1 MINMKVN
8 HVRRYSL
15 PKILIVDDD
24 PDILDLLRLT
34 LSRSG
39 NEVLTAMT
47 GKEAMG
53 VIAESN
59 PDVAF
64 VDIRLKNS
72 SGLDLLN
79 DIIRLYPET
88 TVIIMTGY
96 QDMGTA
102 IKAMQGGAF
111 DYISKPVDTSQLIN
125 LIERALEAKKT
136 ETTSAL
142 QSPWQGTKE
151 IVGKSKVMEE
161 IYKLIGL
168 ASQNKTTVF
177 IQGETGTGK
186 ELIARAI
193 HQYSPQK
200 GKSFIAVNCSALT
213 ETLLESELF
222 GHEKGAFT
230 GATQRHRGKFEMA
243 NGGTIFLDEIGDIPQ
258 NVQVKL
264 LRVLQEREFE
274 RVGGEETVKV
284 DVRVV
289 TATNRDISKLVADGK
304 FREDL
309 YYRLKVITIHMPPL
323 RERREDIPL
332 LVDYFIGKTNE
343 EFHKDVK
350 GVAPDV
356 MNAFLRHHWKGNIRE
371 LENVVSRGVLMTRG
385 NVILKEHIPELDSVP
400 DRTATRNNDHAVRPL
415 DDVEK
420 EAIERALQFTNWNKS
435 KACEVLKI
443 PRPRLDRKIK
453 KYNLDR
459 QPV

>member
-1 MINMKVN
+1 MA
-8 HVRRYSL
+8 
-15 PKILIVDDD
+15 KILIVDDD

-47 GKEAMG
+47 GKEAIG

-64 VDIRLKNS
+64 VDIRLQNS

-200 GKSFIAVNCSALT
+200 GKPFIAVNCSALT

-243 NGGTIFLDEIGDIPQ
+243 DGGTIFLDEIGDIPQ

-289 TATNRDISKLVADGK
+289 TATNRDIPKLVAEGR

-309 YYRLKVITIHMPPL
+309 YYRLKVITILMPPL

-332 LVDYFIGKTNE
+332 LVDYFIGKTNA

-385 NVILKEHIPELDSVP
+385 NVILKEHIPELDPVP
-400 DRTATRNNDHAVRPL
+400 DKIVTRNNDYAIRPL

-420 EAIERALQFTNWNKS
+420 DAIERALQFTNWNKS

-459 QPV
+459 EP

>member
-1 MINMKVN
+1 MA
-8 HVRRYSL
+8 
-15 PKILIVDDD
+15 KILIVDDD

-47 GKEAMG
+47 GKEAIG

-64 VDIRLKNS
+64 VDIRLRNS

-200 GKSFIAVNCSALT
+200 GKPFIAVNCSALT

-243 NGGTIFLDEIGDIPQ
+243 DGGTIFLDEIGDIPQ

-289 TATNRDISKLVADGK
+289 TATNRDIPKLVAEGK

-309 YYRLKVITIHMPPL
+309 YYRLKVITILMPPL

-332 LVDYFIGKTNE
+332 LVDYFIGKTNA

-385 NVILKEHIPELDSVP
+385 NVILKEHIPELDPVP
-400 DRTATRNNDHAVRPL
+400 DKGTTRKNDYAIRPL

-420 EAIERALQFTNWNKS
+420 DAIERALQFTNWNKS

-459 QPV
+459 QP

>member
-1 MINMKVN
+1 MA
-8 HVRRYSL
+8 
-15 PKILIVDDD
+15 KILIVDDD

-47 GKEAMG
+47 GKEAIG

-64 VDIRLKNS
+64 VDIRLQNS

-142 QSPWQGTKE
+142 QSSWQGIKE

-200 GKSFIAVNCSALT
+200 GKPFIAVNCSALT

-243 NGGTIFLDEIGDIPQ
+243 DGGTIFLDEIGDIPQ

-289 TATNRDISKLVADGK
+289 TATNRDIPKLVAEGK

-309 YYRLKVITIHMPPL
+309 YYRLKVITILMPPL

-332 LVDYFIGKTNE
+332 LVDYFIGKTNA

-385 NVILKEHIPELDSVP
+385 NVILKEHIPELDPVP
-400 DRTATRNNDHAVRPL
+400 DKTATRNNDYAIRPL

-420 EAIERALQFTNWNKS
+420 DAIERALQFTNWNKS

-459 QPV
+459 QP

>member
-1 MINMKVN
+1 MA
-8 HVRRYSL
+8 
-15 PKILIVDDD
+15 KILIVDDD

-47 GKEAMG
+47 GKEAIG

-64 VDIRLKNS
+64 VDIRLGNS

-200 GKSFIAVNCSALT
+200 GKPFIAVNCSALT

-243 NGGTIFLDEIGDIPQ
+243 DGGTIFLDEIGDIPQ

-289 TATNRDISKLVADGK
+289 TATNRDIPKLVAEGR

-309 YYRLKVITIHMPPL
+309 YYRLKVITILMPPL

-332 LVDYFIGKTNE
+332 LVDYFVSKTNA

-350 GVAPDV
+350 GVAPEV

-385 NVILKEHIPELDSVP
+385 NVILKEHIPELNPVP
-400 DRTATRNNDHAVRPL
+400 DKGVTRNNDYAIRPL

-459 QPV
+459 QP